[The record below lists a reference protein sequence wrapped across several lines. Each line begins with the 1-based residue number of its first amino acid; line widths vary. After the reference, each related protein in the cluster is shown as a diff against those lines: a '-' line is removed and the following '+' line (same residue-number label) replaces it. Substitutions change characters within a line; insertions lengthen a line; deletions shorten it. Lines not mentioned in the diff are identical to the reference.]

1 MAKFIDITG
10 ERFGNLIAIER
21 LPNLKGG
28 VTVYRCLCD
37 CGNET
42 IVRANNLKSGAVRS
56 CGCLLHTSKNATHR
70 MSNTRIYH
78 IWASMRSRCSNKNL
92 PFYKNYG
99 GRGISVCDEWNNSFE
114 TFYSWAINNGY
125 RDGSSIERIDND
137 GNYCPENCKWID
149 LGKQANNRRM
159 NKRIEYKGETHN
171 LSEWCKILGVSYSL
185 VHNRMNKLGW
195 SFERAVET
203 PCDIK
208 KSSRKRE

>member
-10 ERFGNLIAIER
+10 NKYGLLTVIER
-21 LPNLKGG
+21 VPNAKGG
-28 VTVYRCLCD
+28 ITRFRCLCD

-42 IVRANNLKSGAVRS
+42 IVRGSNLKSGAVKS
-56 CGCLLHTSKNATHR
+56 CGCQLWKNPSSTHR
-70 MSNTRIYH
+70 MSKTRIYG
-78 IWASMRSRCSNKNL
+78 IWSSMRQRCSNKNL
-92 PFYKNYG
+92 PSYKNYG

-114 TFYSWAINNGY
+114 AFNEWAMSNGY
-125 RDGSSIERIDND
+125 EEGLSIERIDNN
-137 GNYCPENCKWID
+137 GNYCPDNCKWITKS
-149 LGKQANNRRM
+149 GQANNRRM
-159 NKRIEYKGETHN
+159 NKHIEYKGEIHN
-171 LSEWCKILGVSYSL
+171 LSEWCNILGISYSL